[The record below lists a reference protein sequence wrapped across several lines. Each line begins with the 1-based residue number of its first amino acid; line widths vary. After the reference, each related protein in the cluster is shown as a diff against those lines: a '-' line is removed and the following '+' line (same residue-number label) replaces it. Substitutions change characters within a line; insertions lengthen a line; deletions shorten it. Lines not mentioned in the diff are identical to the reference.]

1 MEATLARAKPEDLY
15 QYKNLRLSMVRND
28 PLTNPYFSYEKAI
41 KMSDEDWQK
50 EYDTF
55 LDEESGILLFA
66 KVGEEYVG
74 LFTATF
80 SSNPVDRH
88 SVLLSKLYVLKEYR
102 GLGIGKKL
110 LEGIIKETLKYN
122 FVLKMRL
129 YVTETQ
135 INAIEMY
142 KKHGW
147 RETGRHIKEIFFDG
161 KYHDDLIMEKYFF
174 DSKAV

>member
-1 MEATLARAKPEDLY
+1 MEAILVRAKPEDLY
-15 QYKNLRLSMVRND
+15 QYKNLRLSMVKND
-28 PLTNPYFSYEKAI
+28 PLTNPYLSYNKAI

-66 KVGEEYVG
+66 KVGEEFVG

-88 SVLLSKLYVLKEYR
+88 SAYLSKLYVLREYR
-102 GLGIGKKL
+102 GLGIGRQL
-110 LEGIIKETLKYN
+110 FEGIVKEVYKKD
-122 FVLKMRL
+122 FILKMRL

-135 INAIEMY
+135 KTAIEMY
-142 KKHGW
+142 KKFGW
-147 RETGRHIKEIFFDG
+147 EETGRLIKEIFFDG
-161 KYHDDLIMEKYFF
+161 KYYDDLLMEKSFF
-174 DSKAV
+174 DTKAI